1 MTDKIGELE
10 AAILGQAEQLAE
22 EYRAQAQRSCR
33 NILQEARD
41 CLHVRE
47 EREILLAKAMAE
59 RSYRR
64 QVLSQEL
71 ALQAKLDRLRWG
83 LVRAVQE
90 RLQSELQTLAKDE
103 ARYLPL
109 LRDFIARSAAQFS
122 QQALVVEANASDRAL
137 LAAAWDDICNIAA
150 DKQLTLGEA
159 QLDCSGGVLLR
170 TPDNC
175 ERLDQTFEGRMHR
188 LSAEL
193 HRVIQETLLPPSP
206 EQQHPAILS

>member
-47 EREILLAKAMAE
+47 EREILLAKSMAE

-109 LRDFIARSAAQFS
+109 LRDFIAHSAAQFNQS
-122 QQALVVEANASDRAL
+122 ALVVEANASDRAL
-137 LAAAWDDICNIAA
+137 LAAAWDDVRSVAA

-206 EQQHPAILS
+206 EQQHTAILS